1 MTSFDTLGLS
11 AQLLFS
17 IKDAGFT
24 EATDIQA
31 GAIPLLLEGR
41 DLLGTAQTGGGKTAA
56 YLLPMLHRL
65 AEKGEAPIPGKPR
78 VLILAPTRELA
89 SQIGEALRTFSK
101 GLRLFYTVI
110 YGGTPFM
117 TQRKVLERGVHIVV
131 ATPGRLMDHINR
143 RTLSVD
149 RTDGFI
155 LDEADR
161 MLDMGF
167 VDDVKAVAKMLPAD
181 HQTVMFS
188 ATMNK
193 GVRALSSQL
202 LNNPG
207 QVEIGKGNAVATTI
221 DHRVMR
227 VKGHDKK
234 SLLLHLL
241 ARPEISRVLVF
252 TRTKA
257 MADTLVG
264 DVKDAGL
271 KADAIHGDL
280 EQSMRQKVLRNFRA
294 GQINILIATD
304 VAARGIDVPDITHV
318 INFDMP
324 LEAEAYVHRVG
335 RTGRAGAT
343 GAALSICVAN
353 EMNLLRQIEQLIGIK
368 VPVDIDHPFHDDRG
382 PSRDAPRS
390 AKYTKHIRP
399 ARKPHADEPRRR
411 DDGPAKILRLGGP
424 APAKT
429 AFKDKGRNDRQDRAG
444 NSGRPQRRSA

>member
-17 IKDAGFT
+17 VKDAGFT
-24 EATDIQA
+24 EATSVQA

-41 DLLGTAQTGGGKTAA
+41 DLMATAQTGGGKTAA

-65 AEKGEAPIPGKPR
+65 AEKAEAPIPNKPR

-89 SQIGEALRTFSK
+89 SQIGESLRQFSK

-117 TQRKVLERGVHIVV
+117 TQRRVLERGVHIVV
-131 ATPGRLMDHINR
+131 ATPGRLTDHIKR

-149 RTDGFI
+149 RVDCFM

-167 VDDVKAVAKMLPAD
+167 VDEVKEVAKMLPAD

-188 ATMNK
+188 ATMSK
-193 GVRALSSQL
+193 GVRGLASQL
-202 LNNPG
+202 LRNPG
-207 QVEIGKGNAVATTI
+207 LVDIGTENAVATTI
-221 DHRVMR
+221 DHRVLR
-227 VKGHDKK
+227 VKGPDKK

-241 ARPEISRVLVF
+241 AKPEISRVLVF

-257 MADTLVG
+257 MADTLTG
-264 DVKDAGL
+264 DVKRAGL

-294 GQINILIATD
+294 GDINILIATD

-335 RTGRAGAT
+335 RTGRAGAS
-343 GAALSICVAN
+343 GAALSICVAA
-353 EMNLLRQIEQLIGIK
+353 EMNLLRQIEHLIGIK
-368 VPVDIDHPFHDDRG
+368 VPVDANHPFHDDRM
-382 PSRDAPRS
+382 PLRQPPRS
-390 AKYTKHIRP
+390 NGRP
-399 ARKPHADEPRRR
+399 AGKRFGAPAKAPRR
-411 DDGPAKILRLGGP
+411 DD
-424 APAKT
+424 
-429 AFKDKGRNDRQDRAG
+429 RQFGD
-444 NSGRPQRRSA
+444 NKRRFA

>member
-11 AQLLFS
+11 AQLLYS

-24 EATDIQA
+24 EATAVQA
-31 GAIPLLLEGR
+31 GTIPLLLEGR

-65 AEKGEAPIPGKPR
+65 AEKAEAPIPGKPR

-89 SQIGEALRTFSK
+89 SQIGEALRQFSK
-101 GLRLFYTVI
+101 GLKLFYTVI

-131 ATPGRLMDHINR
+131 ATPGRLMDHVRR

-149 RTDGFI
+149 RIDCFM

-167 VDDVKAVAKMLPAD
+167 INDVKEVAKMLPPE

-193 GVRALSSQL
+193 GVRTLSAQL
-202 LNNPG
+202 LKNPG
-207 QVEIGKGNAVATTI
+207 LVEIGQGNAVASTI

-227 VKGHDKK
+227 VKGPDKK

-241 ARPEISRVLVF
+241 ARPEIARVLVF

-264 DVKDAGL
+264 DVKRAGL

-280 EQSMRQKVLRNFRA
+280 EQSMRQKVLRNFRD
-294 GQINILIATD
+294 GLFNILIATD

-324 LEAEAYVHRVG
+324 LEADAYVHRVG

-343 GAALSICVAN
+343 GVALSICVAN
-353 EMNLLRQIEQLIGIK
+353 ELNLLRQIETLIGIK
-368 VPVDIDHPFHDDRG
+368 VPVDVDQPFHDDR
-382 PSRDAPRS
+382 APLRQAPS
-390 AKYTKHIRP
+390 AKYGRP
-399 ARKPHADEPRRR
+399 AFRN
-411 DDGPAKILRLGGP
+411 
-424 APAKT
+424 KT
-429 AFKDKGRNDRQDRAG
+429 ASKPMGRNDRQAND
-444 NSGRPQRRSA
+444 NSSGRRSGRSA

>member
-11 AQLLFS
+11 AQLLYS

-24 EATDIQA
+24 EATAVQA
-31 GAIPLLLEGR
+31 GTIPLLLEGR

-65 AEKGEAPIPGKPR
+65 AEKAEAPIPGKPR

-89 SQIGEALRTFSK
+89 SQIGEALRQFSK

-117 TQRKVLERGVHIVV
+117 TQRRVLERGVHIVV
-131 ATPGRLMDHINR
+131 ATPGRLMDHIRR

-149 RTDGFI
+149 RIDCFMLDG
-155 LDEADR
+155 ADR

-167 VDDVKAVAKMLPAD
+167 INDVKEVAKMLPLD

-193 GVRALSSQL
+193 AVRGLSSQL
-202 LNNPG
+202 LKNPG
-207 QVEIGKGNAVATTI
+207 LVEIGQGNAVASTI

-227 VKGHDKK
+227 VKGPDKK

-241 ARPEISRVLVF
+241 ARPEIARVLVF

-264 DVKDAGL
+264 DVKRAGL

-280 EQSMRQKVLRNFRA
+280 EQSMRQKVLRNFRD

-324 LEAEAYVHRVG
+324 LEADAYVHRVG

-343 GAALSICVAN
+343 GVALSICVAN
-353 EMNLLRQIEQLIGIK
+353 ELALLRQIENLIGIK
-368 VPVDIDHPFHDDRG
+368 VPVDIDQPFHDDRA
-382 PSRDAPRS
+382 PLRQAPRS
-390 AKYTKHIRP
+390 ADRAKQNRP
-399 ARKPHADEPRRR
+399 ARK
-411 DDGPAKILRLGGP
+411 
-424 APAKT
+424 
-429 AFKDKGRNDRQDRAG
+429 AFGRNDRQAHDA
-444 NSGRPQRRSA
+444 NSGRSQRRSA